1 MKLLGCSL
9 LLGLLILF
17 NSCMKGYDDIIPPST
32 GNLKDIKVSSTFNWS
47 TSKTVDVNI
56 TGLPTEIP
64 VISTLIIS
72 LSDGSSLY
80 QGWHDMSQSR
90 IIKILVPA
98 VIDKIKLKYGTQEY
112 ILPLNDNKVDFSFIP
127 IVQD

>member
-9 LLGLLILF
+9 LLGLMILF

-72 LSDGSSLY
+72 LGDGSSLY
-80 QGWHDMSQSR
+80 QGWHNMSQSG
-90 IIKILVPA
+90 IIKIVVPVVA
-98 VIDKIKLKYGTQEY
+98 DKVKLRYGTTEY
-112 ILPLNDNKVDFSFIP
+112 ILPISDNKVDFSFIP
-127 IVQD
+127 IIQD